1 MMTAEVP
8 LEWTEAGAWTTSSVT
23 NRWRAIMMTAEA
35 PLDRT
40 EAGAWITSSVTR
52 RWRTITRTGGH
63 TEAGPWPAG
72 EIREEEEEMEEG
84 KKKRGTFCHFSE
96 NFFDFCH
103 QEV

>member
-1 MMTAEVP
+1 MRTAEVP

-40 EAGAWITSSVTR
+40 EAGAWAASSVTR

-84 KKKRGTFCHFSE
+84 KKKRGAFCYYE
-96 NFFDFCH
+96 NFLGFCH